1 MTEKQKS
8 YRSTGSNKLVFDFR
22 SDIWVTKWGVQ
33 AQIKCMDAEEIN
45 ECDAGTHDCEENAE
59 CVPTSKSSYVCKCPT
74 GKWGEDD
81 IVAKGEGTKTSP
93 CYWRTPISQW
103 TRMYPIK
110 VWVHYTLMIKV
121 LSSFSSTFLEF

>member
-1 MTEKQKS
+1 
-8 YRSTGSNKLVFDFR
+8 
-22 SDIWVTKWGVQ
+22 
-33 AQIKCMDAEEIN
+33 MDAEEIN

-81 IVAKGEGTKTSP
+81 IVAKGEGTKSSP
-93 CYWRTPISQW
+93 CYWRTPVSQY

-110 VWVHYTLMIKV
+110 VWVQFTLMIKV
-121 LSSFSSTFLEF
+121 SSSFSSTFLEF